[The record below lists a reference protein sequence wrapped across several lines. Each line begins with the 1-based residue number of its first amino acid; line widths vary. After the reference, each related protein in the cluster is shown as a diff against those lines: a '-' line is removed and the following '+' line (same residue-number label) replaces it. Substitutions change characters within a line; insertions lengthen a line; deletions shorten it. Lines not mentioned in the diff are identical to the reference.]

1 MTTLTTDTALETVQ
15 NTFNFSVDKFPL
27 YGPDNMQ
34 TPHFG
39 LFRSDNSECV
49 GKTVS
54 GRYVPHNTD
63 DILAIT
69 EAAAEAFD
77 GDTNV
82 RCHFRNGHFVQFA
95 PSNQDRR
102 DMFNVA
108 GGDNIFPRFMVNG
121 GYDGRGFRAEI
132 GFFRD
137 MCLNLSMMKSVE
149 SFSRSIRHTSGL
161 RSQMTDLIG
170 AFSMLKES
178 WCDLTA
184 MIKQMSQQTDDM
196 RDFLCEIYPEPA
208 EDAGKRAVT
217 VHKNRTELILKRLS
231 GEMRRSNVDFDLR
244 NPNAWLAYNAVQ
256 GYEQHDATRRKS
268 FNNDFDRVLK
278 AGNSQAVH
286 KAEKLALALI
296 A

>member
-1 MTTLTTDTALETVQ
+1 MNTSTTDNALETVQ

-27 YGPDNMQ
+27 YGPDNMP

-49 GKTVS
+49 GKSVS
-54 GRYVPHNTD
+54 ARYVPHNTD

-69 EAAAEAFD
+69 EAAAEAFE
-77 GDTNV
+77 GDTDV
-82 RCHFRNGHFVQFA
+82 RCHFRNGHFVEFA
-95 PSNQDRR
+95 PSKQDRI
-102 DMFNVA
+102 DMFNIA

-121 GYDGRGFRAEI
+121 GYDGRGFKAEI
-132 GFFRD
+132 GFYRD
-137 MCLNLSMMKSVE
+137 MCKNLAMMKSVE

-161 RSQMTDLIG
+161 RGQMDELIG

-178 WCDLTA
+178 WYDLTA
-184 MIKQMSQQTDDM
+184 MLKQMTQHTVDM
-196 RDFLCEIYPEPA
+196 RDFLNEIYPEPA

-217 VHKNRTELILKRLS
+217 VHKNRTERILERLS
-231 GEMRRSNVDFDLR
+231 GEMRRSHVDFDLR

-256 GYEQHDATRRKS
+256 GYEQHDATRRAS

-278 AGNSQAVH
+278 AGNSQAVR
-286 KAEKLALALI
+286 KAEKIALELI

>member
-39 LFRSDNSECV
+39 LFRSDNSKCV

-54 GRYVPHNTD
+54 SRYVPHNTD

-82 RCHFRNGHFVQFA
+82 LCHFRNGHFVQFA

-102 DMFNVA
+102 DIFNVA
-108 GGDNIFPRFMVNG
+108 GGDNIFPRFMVKG
-121 GYDGRGFRAEI
+121 GYDGRGFKAEI

-137 MCLNLSMMKSVE
+137 MCENLSMMKSVE

-161 RSQMTDLIG
+161 RGQMDELIG

-184 MIKQMSQQTDDM
+184 MIKQMSQQTVDM
-196 RDFLCEIYPEPA
+196 RDFLNEIYPEPA
-208 EDAGKRAVT
+208 EDAGKRGVT
-217 VHKNRTELILKRLS
+217 VHKNRTELILKRLG
-231 GEMRRSNVDFDLR
+231 GEMRRSDVDFDLR

-278 AGNSQAVH
+278 AGNSQAVY

>member
-39 LFRSDNSECV
+39 LFRSDNSKCV

-54 GRYVPHNTD
+54 SRYVPHNTD

-82 RCHFRNGHFVQFA
+82 LCHFRNGHFVQFA

-102 DMFNVA
+102 DIFNVA
-108 GGDNIFPRFMVNG
+108 GGDNIFPRFMVKG
-121 GYDGRGFRAEI
+121 GYDGRGFKAEI

-137 MCLNLSMMKSVE
+137 MCENLSMMKSVE

-161 RSQMTDLIG
+161 RGQMDELIG

-184 MIKQMSQQTDDM
+184 MIKQMSQQTVDM

-208 EDAGKRAVT
+208 EDAGKRGVT
-217 VHKNRTELILKRLS
+217 VHKNRTELILKRLG
-231 GEMRRSNVDFDLR
+231 GEMRRSDVDFDLR

>member
-54 GRYVPHNTD
+54 SRYVPHNTD

-184 MIKQMSQQTDDM
+184 MIKQMSQQTVDM

-208 EDAGKRAVT
+208 EDAGKRGVT

-256 GYEQHDATRRKS
+256 GYEQHDTTRRKS

>member
-54 GRYVPHNTD
+54 SRYVPHNTD

-82 RCHFRNGHFVQFA
+82 LCHFRNGHFVQFA

-102 DMFNVA
+102 DIFNVA

-121 GYDGRGFRAEI
+121 GYDGRGFKAEI

-137 MCLNLSMMKSVE
+137 MCENLSMMKSVE

-161 RSQMTDLIG
+161 RGQMDELIG

-184 MIKQMSQQTDDM
+184 MIKQMSQQTVDM

-208 EDAGKRAVT
+208 EDAGKRGVT
-217 VHKNRTELILKRLS
+217 VHKNRTELILKRLG
-231 GEMRRSNVDFDLR
+231 GEMRRSDVDFDLR

-256 GYEQHDATRRKS
+256 GYEQHDTTRRKS

>member
-54 GRYVPHNTD
+54 ARYVPHNTD

-95 PSNQDRR
+95 PSNEDRR

-121 GYDGRGFRAEI
+121 GYDGRGFKAEI

-184 MIKQMSQQTDDM
+184 MIKQMSQQTVDM
-196 RDFLCEIYPEPA
+196 RDFLCEIYPEPV
-208 EDAGKRAVT
+208 EDAGKRGVT

-278 AGNSQAVH
+278 AGNSQAVY